1 MTCACR
7 GRRYG
12 SIENS
17 LPCPFHL
24 FQSEKQ
30 SSDEELNQKSRIS
43 EALVVSFFKF
53 STKSM

>member
-17 LPCPFHL
+17 KPCSFHL
-24 FQSEKQ
+24 FQTEKQ
-30 SSDEELNQKSRIS
+30 SEDEALNQKSRIS
-43 EALVVSFFKF
+43 EALIVSFLKILYLV
-53 STKSM
+53 